1 MRTADINIA
10 DRFVVWSSAPCLVE
24 ADDDPLQSADLF
36 TPHSSA
42 YYTKVTGRPFESPIR
57 QRRTED
63 GGNRDFVPVT
73 VEAVGVPYRRGR
85 TGVTVVGENGE
96 RFTVHCS
103 SLSTE
108 IGAEVTRAV
117 HRFETEDFVR
127 TTLLRRGWTRTDSGW
142 RSPPRDDERKG

>member
-1 MRTADINIA
+1 MRVVDIAIGDA
-10 DRFVVWSSAPCLVE
+10 FVVGSRSPCLVE
-24 ADDDPLQSADLF
+24 ADDDPLQNSDLF

-42 YYTKVTGRPFESPIR
+42 YYTKVTSRPFESPIR
-57 QRRTED
+57 NRRAED

-85 TGVTVVGENGE
+85 SGITVVGETGE

-108 IGAEVTRAV
+108 IAAEVTRAV
-117 HRFETEDFVR
+117 QRFETQDFVK
-127 TTLLRRGWTRTDSGW
+127 TTLLRHGWTRTGSRW
-142 RSPPRDDERKG
+142 QPPPRDDDRKG

>member
-10 DRFVVWSSAPCLVE
+10 DRLVVWRSAPCFVE

-42 YYTKVTGRPFESPIR
+42 YYTKVTGRLFESPIR
-57 QRRTED
+57 HRRTED

-85 TGVTVVGENGE
+85 SGITVVGETGE

-108 IGAEVTRAV
+108 IAAEVTRAV
-117 HRFETEDFVR
+117 HRFETQDFVK
-127 TTLLRRGWTRTDSGW
+127 TTLLRHGWTRTGSRW
-142 RSPPRDDERKG
+142 QPPPRDDHRKG